1 MIAPV
6 SELQSMKFLML
17 LSLFLVPFTSHAHAT
32 LFNLPRFVTP
42 GEFAIGFEPE
52 LTLTSGAGLAGN
64 LKYTQGLNDLTNFQA
79 VLGTGGGPKRFRVG
93 GSMTFDFFPDIDGQP
108 GIGLGVGTIYYRLP
122 TQGRLEMTAMP
133 YLHKTF
139 ATSGGDVEPFFSVP
153 FGMAFT
159 SGRYQAISSLVVG
172 SMFKNSEHIRYS
184 IELGIAINNT
194 DSYVSGGLTYYH

>member
-1 MIAPV
+1 
-6 SELQSMKFLML
+6 
-17 LSLFLVPFTSHAHAT
+17 
-32 LFNLPRFVTP
+32 
-42 GEFAIGFEPE
+42 
-52 LTLTSGAGLAGN
+52 
-64 LKYTQGLNDLTNFQA
+64 
-79 VLGTGGGPKRFRVG
+79 
-93 GSMTFDFFPDIDGQP
+93 
-108 GIGLGVGTIYYRLP
+108 
-122 TQGRLEMTAMP
+122 MP